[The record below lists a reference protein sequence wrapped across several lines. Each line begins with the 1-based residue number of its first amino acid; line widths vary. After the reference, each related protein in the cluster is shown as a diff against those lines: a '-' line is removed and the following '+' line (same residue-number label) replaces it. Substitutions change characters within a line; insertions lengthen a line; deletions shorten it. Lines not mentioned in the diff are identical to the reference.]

1 MNHATTTNDA
11 PVKGDKGDLMT
22 QQLAVRL
29 PNDLIDRIDR
39 LCTARQENGD
49 PLARV
54 SASRSEVIRS
64 LLADGVERAEAA
76 RGLTG
81 AAPKAGPK
89 SRKGAGKRK
98 AGRKMGGKGKRRS
111 KGK

>member
-1 MNHATTTNDA
+1 MNHATTTMDA
-11 PVKGDKGDLMT
+11 PSKGDSMT

-29 PNDLIDRIDR
+29 PNELIDRIDR
-39 LCTARQENGD
+39 LCTSGGSSAD

-64 LLADGVERAEAA
+64 LLTDGVERAEAA
-76 RGLTG
+76 RGLTDP
-81 AAPKAGPK
+81 APKAGPK
-89 SRKGAGKRK
+89 RGAGKRK
-98 AGRKMGGKGKRRS
+98 SGRKMGGKGKKRS